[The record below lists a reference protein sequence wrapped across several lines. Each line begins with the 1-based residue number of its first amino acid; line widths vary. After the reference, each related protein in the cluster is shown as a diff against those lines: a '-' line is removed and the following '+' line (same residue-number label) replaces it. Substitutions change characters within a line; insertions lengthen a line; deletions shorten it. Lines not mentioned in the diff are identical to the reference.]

1 MKVPFIDLK
10 REYQFFK
17 RDFKID
23 NFLKKGDYILG
34 RELEL
39 FERDFSKFFSSN
51 NNFYSVGVNSGTD
64 ALILAL
70 KALKVKEGDEI
81 ITTSFSYI
89 STALAILK
97 VKAKPVFVDIKED
110 YNISPKE
117 IKKAISKK
125 TKGIIIVH
133 LFGLP
138 CDMEEIIDIKNRYGL
153 FLIEDC
159 CQSFGAKYKDN
170 YCGSFG
176 EISCFS
182 FYPTKNLS
190 CFGDGGLCLTKSFYF
205 YKKIKELRN
214 PDLKKEFVDDIG
226 FNSRLDTIQAMVLRI
241 KLKKIK
247 FLLEKRREIAKI
259 YNENLG
265 SLLVC
270 PKEENNKI
278 HSYNIYTIRV
288 KDNKKLK
295 NYLERL
301 GIETKIYYPYPL
313 YYQPIFKNNSRIIGC
328 KKAEEFSKEVLSLPL
343 YPFLKVKE
351 VKEVIKRVKSYL
363 KEVENED

>member
-39 FERDFSKFFSSN
+39 FEKDFSKFFSSN

-81 ITTSFSYI
+81 ITTSFSFI

-159 CQSFGAKYKDN
+159 CQSFGAKYKNN

-176 EISCFS
+176 EIGCFS

-190 CFGDGGLCLTKSFYF
+190 CFGDGGLCLTKSFYL

-226 FNSRLDTIQAMVLRI
+226 FNSRLDTLQAMVLRI
-241 KLKKIK
+241 KLKKI
-247 FLLEKRREIAKI
+247 
-259 YNENLG
+259 
-265 SLLVC
+265 
-270 PKEENNKI
+270 
-278 HSYNIYTIRV
+278 
-288 KDNKKLK
+288 
-295 NYLERL
+295 
-301 GIETKIYYPYPL
+301 
-313 YYQPIFKNNSRIIGC
+313 
-328 KKAEEFSKEVLSLPL
+328 
-343 YPFLKVKE
+343 
-351 VKEVIKRVKSYL
+351 
-363 KEVENED
+363 

>member
-1 MKVPFIDLK
+1 MKIPFIDLK
-10 REYQFFK
+10 REYKFFK
-17 RDFKID
+17 KDLKID
-23 NFLKKGDYILG
+23 KFLEKGDYILG
-34 RELEL
+34 KELEL
-39 FERDFSKFFSSN
+39 FEEDFSQFFSSN
-51 NNFYSVGVNSGTD
+51 GNFYSIGVNSGTD

-81 ITTSFSYI
+81 ITPSFSYI

-97 VKAKPVFVDIKED
+97 LKAKPVFVDIKED

-138 CDMEEIIDIKNRYGL
+138 CDLEEIIDIKNRYGL

-159 CQSFGAKYKDN
+159 CQSFGAKYKDR

-214 PDLKKEFVDDIG
+214 PDLKKEIIDDLG
-226 FNSRLDTIQAMVLRI
+226 FNSRLDTIQAGILRV

-247 FLLEKRREIAKI
+247 FLLRKRREIAQI
-259 YNENLG
+259 YNQNLN
-265 SLLVC
+265 SYLTC
-270 PKEENNKI
+270 PKEENGKI
-278 HSYNIYTIRV
+278 HAYNIYTIRV
-288 KDNKKLK
+288 NNNKKLK
-295 NYLERL
+295 DYLDKK

-313 YYQPIFKNNSRIIGC
+313 YYHPIFKNNSKVIEC
-328 KKAEEFSKEVLSLPL
+328 KRVEKFSKQVLSLPL
-343 YPFLKVKE
+343 YPFLKLSEIKKVIKE
-351 VKEVIKRVKSYL
+351 VRSYIKNK
-363 KEVENED
+363 D